1 MEDDKN
7 KEKDYWDGSKQQE
20 EQDGMGRDGSKQQ
33 EEQEEQEE
41 QEKSGG

>member
-20 EQDGMGRDGSKQQ
+20 EQ
-33 EEQEEQEE
+33 EE